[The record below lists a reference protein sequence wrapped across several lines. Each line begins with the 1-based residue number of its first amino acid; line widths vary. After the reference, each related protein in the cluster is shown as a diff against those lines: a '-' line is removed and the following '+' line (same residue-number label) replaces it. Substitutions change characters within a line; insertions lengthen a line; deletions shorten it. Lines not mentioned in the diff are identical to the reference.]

1 MFFSLKMAWVYFRK
15 VWSRGILGI
24 MVVISIAGVA
34 LGVASLVVTLS
45 VMNGFH
51 SKITS
56 KVLSLNPHIVITNLY
71 GDRKEESLQTQ
82 LRNTA
87 RVKNFSSFIYG
98 RGLIQS
104 GRTSN
109 GVVLK
114 GVNPETLTLP
124 LSKGKWGDLTGDRLI
139 IGEELS
145 GMLGAG
151 REESVFIIIPR
162 VENISSP
169 VIPRIKK
176 FTVAGIFNS
185 GMYEYDSGLV
195 YLNIDTAAD
204 IIPRG
209 VASSGTEV
217 YLNNPFKA
225 GDVAEKIAEK
235 TSGYSIDTWQSRNHN
250 LFAALKLEKA
260 MMFIVLLMIIIIA
273 TFNIA
278 GSLIMVAVTRSRDCG
293 ILRAIGATKRQIRML
308 FHFKGV
314 MIGFCGTLLG
324 TIGGL
329 GLTYLVGKYEI
340 IKLPPRV
347 YLISR
352 MPVSVNFTDIA
363 IIVVTAMIIS
373 YLATIYPSHRAGRI
387 EIARELNYE

>member
-1 MFFSLKMAWVYFRK
+1 MFFSLKMAWAYFRK

-151 REESVFIIIPR
+151 REDSVFIIIPR